1 MKRIILILAISLDLF
16 ASAPLLLPPPNKTV
30 IDNQLAL
37 NKPDSSLNQM
47 SLNEFVKYAAKS
59 LNKNILV
66 SGTLTGSIDFLSN
79 TDLKNKDIMPLLSA
93 ALELNNYAL
102 VSSGAFLSVVPA
114 SDLSKYDSAYL
125 GKRSAASFG
134 SKVISIRYSNVL
146 PILDA
151 IKHLLSPAGSAFGV
165 PDSGALVISDLP
177 DNIKVISSLV
187 SDIDKKPIPKA
198 SAFKSFH
205 LVNSTASSVLE
216 TLKAIYKVGGQ
227 SDNRNDH
234 NATSTFVSS
243 PSFSSPLTL
252 SINSESNTLL
262 AMGDPALI
270 EKLPSIID
278 DLDREQFQVYIQVR
292 IIELN
297 TDLSTQIGLKFGLD
311 GGIVSSSD
319 FFTFTSNMGGSSI
332 APIAPATITKLTA
345 SLGNIKQLLSIGA
358 ALDLLHSSGVSK
370 TISDP
375 SVLCLNNKESKIV
388 VGKSISFLK
397 GSTTGAAGTTN
408 SLDRSD
414 IGLNLSLKPLV
425 ASKDKLTL
433 SIDAVL
439 QNILPSL
446 DSNNQPITSKQQITT
461 DSILHHGETI
471 VLGGFVKS
479 YDTVVDD
486 SPALLSDLP
495 YIGSFFKH
503 SSKATQQDNLLLV
516 ITPYIVDNSQTLS
529 KLQTDLGILGQ
540 YQRIYNREISKK

>member
-1 MKRIILILAISLDLF
+1 MTRLIFFLLVSLNLF
-16 ASAPLLLPPPNKTV
+16 AVAPLVPPKSILLPPP
-30 IDNQLAL
+30 AL
-37 NKPDSSLNQM
+37 VSSLDQM
-47 SLNEFVKYAAKS
+47 SLNEFVRYAAKT

-66 SGTLTGSIDFLSN
+66 SGTLSGSVDFLSN
-79 TDLKNKDIMPLLSA
+79 TDLKNRDIMPLLRS

-102 VSSGAFLSVVPA
+102 VDNGSFMSVVPA

-125 GKRSAASFG
+125 GKRSASSYG
-134 SKVISIRYSNVL
+134 SRVIHIHYTNVL
-146 PILDA
+146 PILEA
-151 IKHLLSPAGSAFGV
+151 VKHLLSPAGSAFGV

-177 DNIKVISSLV
+177 DNVKVIAALV
-187 SDIDKKPIPKA
+187 SDIDKKPITKP

-205 LVNSTASSVLE
+205 LVNSSASSVLDS
-216 TLKAIYKVGGQ
+216 LRSIYGGG
-227 SDNRNDH
+227 DIN
-234 NATSTFVSS
+234 SS
-243 PSFSSPLTL
+243 VNSSALNL

-262 AMGDPALI
+262 AMGDPSLI
-270 EKLPSIID
+270 DKLPSIID

-292 IIELN
+292 IVELN
-297 TDLSTQIGLKFGLD
+297 SDLSSKIGMKFGLD
-311 GGIVSSSD
+311 AGIVSAGN
-319 FFTFTSNMGGSSI
+319 FFTFASNLGGSSI
-332 APIAPATITKLTA
+332 APVNTSILTKLTG
-345 SLGNIKQLLSIGA
+345 SLGNVNQLLSIGA
-358 ALDLLHSSGVSK
+358 ALDLLNSEGVSK

-375 SVLCLNNKESKIV
+375 SVLCLNNKQSKIV

-433 SIDAVL
+433 SIDAIL
-439 QNILPSL
+439 ENILPSL

-479 YDTVVDD
+479 YDTMIDD
-486 SPALLSDLP
+486 SPALLSELP
-495 YIGSFFKH
+495 LIGGAFKH
-503 SSKATQQDNLLLV
+503 SSKSTQRDNLLLV

-529 KLQTDLGILGQ
+529 KLQNDLGLLGQ
-540 YQRIYNREISKK
+540 YQKAYNADLKAKNETK